1 MRKNIIAVCISH
13 MDDILQTRILRNIIK
28 TAEEFR
34 FQLQIFNSFDE
45 LSNESLHVIGE
56 KSIFDLIKYDNLCGI
71 IIFSEKMK
79 DVEVIGK
86 IVSKGRKLGIPVVSI
101 DSQLEGCYNLKF
113 DYADSFEMM
122 VRHVV
127 EVHNCRDIY
136 LMAGTKDNRFSDDRL
151 NAARKVLK
159 EYGIEPDDDH
169 IGYGDFWSVPT
180 EKAMDEFFEK
190 NLPLPE
196 AFIAANDS
204 MALAICD
211 KLAEKGYYVPDDTIV
226 TGFDGIEIGKYN
238 IPRLTTVEQDYV
250 EAGRQAVMLIRD
262 VLRHQ
267 IVSDT
272 IEIPFRLDISQ
283 SCGCRDFSAD
293 YTNRVKE
300 LYYEI
305 TDLQQFATCMD
316 KMAEI
321 MTENCSIQNI
331 YDKLDCFSDK
341 TDEFLSFYICM
352 KLDKIKVDDEFGTKI
367 NILPG
372 HENDD
377 MLLFAIHDYENYMY
391 KPLNTFSS
399 KEILPSLDYVMD
411 RYRNMIFLPMH
422 IQDEV
427 FGYMAFGVTSEVKD
441 YYKLS
446 QFVTR
451 FTQGLS
457 NVVSHCKI
465 EKAYSELEAAKKWI
479 EELYVID
486 PLTGTLNRRGFYKE
500 FGKKTKDAQYS
511 QAIVISVD
519 LDGLKLINDT
529 YGHKEGD
536 YAIKTISEALEKC
549 AGNNG
554 LVSRFGGDEFVVVLF
569 TNIGVNVSATKF
581 IYAVNNYLQMRDGI
595 SDKPYHIRASFGST
609 TFKLPFEG
617 NFDELISAA
626 DTAMYDMKKKH
637 HEQIIK

>member
-1 MRKNIIAVCISH
+1 MRKNTIAVCISH

-45 LSNESLHVIGE
+45 LSDESLHVIGE
-56 KSIFDLIKYDNLCGI
+56 KSIFDLIRYDNLCGI
-71 IIFSEKMK
+71 IIFSEKIK
-79 DVEVIGK
+79 DSEVINK
-86 IVSKGRKLGIPVVSI
+86 IVSKGRELDIPVISV
-101 DSQLEGCYNLKF
+101 DYELEGCYNLKF

-127 EVHNCRDIY
+127 EVHNCKDIY
-136 LMAGTKDNRFSDDRL
+136 LMAGTKGNKFSDDRL
-151 NAARKVLK
+151 NAAKRVLK
-159 EYGIEPDDDH
+159 EYGIEPDEDH
-169 IGYGDFWSVPT
+169 IGYGNFWSVPT

-204 MALAICD
+204 MALTICD
-211 KLAEKGYYVPDDTIV
+211 KLGEKGYSIPDDTIV

-238 IPRLTTVEQDYV
+238 IPQLTTVEQDNA
-250 EAGRQAVMLIRD
+250 EAGRQAVTIIRD
-262 VLRHQ
+262 VLRHRE
-267 IVSDT
+267 VPDT

-283 SCGCRDFSAD
+283 SCGCKEFSFD
-293 YTNRVKE
+293 YSNRVKD

-321 MTENCSIQNI
+321 MTENCTLQNI
-331 YDKLDCFSDK
+331 YDKIDYFSDK
-341 TDEFLSFYICM
+341 TDEFLCFYICM
-352 KLDKIKVDDEFGTKI
+352 KRDKIKVDEEFELNI
-367 NILPG
+367 NVEPG
-372 HENDD
+372 HESDD
-377 MLLFAIHDYENYMY
+377 MLLFAIHDYENYIY
-391 KPLNTFSS
+391 KPLQTFSS
-399 KEILPSLDYVMD
+399 KDILPSLDYVMD
-411 RYRNMIFLPMH
+411 KFRNMIFVPMH

-427 FGYMAFGVTSEVKD
+427 FGYMAFGVTSDVKD

-451 FTQGLS
+451 FAQGLS

-500 FGKKTKDAQYS
+500 FEKKTKSTGYS
-511 QAIVISVD
+511 NAIVISVD
-519 LDGLKLINDT
+519 LDGLKVINDT

-549 AGNNG
+549 AGNDG
-554 LVSRFGGDEFVVVLF
+554 LVSRFGGDEFVVVLLEN
-569 TNIGVNVSATKF
+569 TAGNASATKF
-581 IYAVNNYLQMRDGI
+581 IYAVNNYLQMRDGT

-617 NFDELISAA
+617 KFDELISVA
-626 DTAMYDMKKKH
+626 DAAMYDMKKKH